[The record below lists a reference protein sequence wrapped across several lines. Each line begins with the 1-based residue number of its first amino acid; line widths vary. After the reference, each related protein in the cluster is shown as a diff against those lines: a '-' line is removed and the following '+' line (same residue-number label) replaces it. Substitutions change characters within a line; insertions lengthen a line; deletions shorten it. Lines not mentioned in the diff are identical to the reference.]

1 MVKGRIKM
9 KEKLT
14 KMEQQVILYSKNWF
28 ERTEL
33 LNDLRVFVSKAYRID
48 LEHMYDYSVYHFIT
62 QLWFKL
68 FDYDKA
74 QMIVRELFKSKMDIN
89 YKDIIETMMSDFAN
103 LRVYDKDGIEML
115 ELGEPDYGLLP
126 KRKEE

>member
-1 MVKGRIKM
+1 M

-33 LNDLRVFVSKAYRID
+33 LNDLRVFVSKAYMIS

-68 FDYDKA
+68 FDYDKV
-74 QMIVRELFKSKMDIN
+74 QMIVRELFKSKRDIN

-103 LRVYDKDGIEML
+103 LRVYDKDGVEVL
-115 ELGEPDYGLLP
+115 ELGEPDYSLLP

>member
-1 MVKGRIKM
+1 VKGGIKV

-33 LNDLRVFVSKAYRID
+33 LNDLRVFVSNEYR
-48 LEHMYDYSVYHFIT
+48 LTVEYTYDYSIYYFIT
-62 QLWFKL
+62 GLWFKL
-68 FDYDKA
+68 FDQEKA
-74 QMIVRELFKSKMDIN
+74 KMLIRELFRSRTNIN

-103 LRVYDKDGIEML
+103 LGVYDKEGNEML
-115 ELGEPDYGLLP
+115 ELGEPDYSLLP